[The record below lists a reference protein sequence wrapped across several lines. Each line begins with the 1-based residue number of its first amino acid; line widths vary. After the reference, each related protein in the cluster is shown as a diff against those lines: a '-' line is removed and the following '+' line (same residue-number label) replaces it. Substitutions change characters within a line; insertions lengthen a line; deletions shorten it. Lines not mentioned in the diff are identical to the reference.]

1 MVRTAGVP
9 RAPPDIKPAQ
19 VTVAFDTGAELGEG
33 ALWDWRGNLLV
44 SVDIPA
50 GQVLVSDPRD
60 GSTRSLEVGQ
70 PVGAAMLRGEHDLL
84 LAVRDGFATLD
95 LETGAVEP
103 LVAVEADKPANRM
116 NDAACDARGRCF
128 AGTMATDD
136 TPGAGTLY
144 RLDQDLSVH
153 AMLDGLTISNG
164 LGWSP
169 SGSVMYHIDSMAGG
183 ADAHDFDADSGA
195 LSGRRRLI
203 DTDPS
208 WGLPD
213 GLAVD
218 SEGGLWVAFWGGSAV
233 RRFSPEGEL
242 TETLELPAARATRPA
257 FGGANLDQLY
267 VTSAKLDP
275 EQTVDG
281 DLGGAIFVLE
291 PGVRGMRAH
300 VFAG

>member
-1 MVRTAGVP
+1 
-9 RAPPDIKPAQ
+9 

-33 ALWDWRGNLLV
+33 ALWDWRGDLLV

-50 GQVLVSDPRD
+50 GRVLVSDPRD
-60 GSTRSLEVGQ
+60 GSTRSFDVGQ

-95 LETGAVEP
+95 LTTGAVEP
-103 LVAVEADKPANRM
+103 LVGVEADKPANRM

-144 RLDQDLSVH
+144 RLDEDLSVH
-153 AMLDGLTISNG
+153 AVLDGLTISNG

-169 SGSVMYHIDSMAGG
+169 GGSVMYHVDSMAGG
-183 ADAHDFDADSGA
+183 VDAHEFDADSGA

-218 SEGGLWVAFWGGSAV
+218 VEGGIWVAFWGGSAV
-233 RRFSPEGEL
+233 RRFSSEGEL

-257 FGGANLDQLY
+257 FGGANLDHLY

-291 PGVRGMRAH
+291 PGVRGVRAH

>member
-1 MVRTAGVP
+1 M
-9 RAPPDIKPAQ
+9 
-19 VTVAFDTGAELGEG
+19 TVAFDIGAALGEG
-33 ALWDWRGNLLV
+33 ALWDWRGDLLV

-50 GQVLVSDPRD
+50 GRVLVSDPRD
-60 GSTRSLEVGQ
+60 GSTRSFDVGQ
-70 PVGAAMLRGEHDLL
+70 PVGAAMLRREHDLL

-103 LVAVEADKPANRM
+103 LVAVEADNPANRM

-144 RLDQDLSVH
+144 RLDEDLSVH
-153 AMLDGLTISNG
+153 AVLDAVTISNG

-169 SGSVMYHIDSMAGG
+169 AGDVMYHIDSKAGG
-183 ADAHDFDADSGA
+183 IDAHDFDPDSGA
-195 LSGRRRLI
+195 LSGRRRLV

-213 GLAVD
+213 GLAMD
-218 SEGGLWVAFWGGSAV
+218 ADGGIWVAFWDGSAL
-233 RRFSPEGEL
+233 RRIAPDGEL
-242 TETLELPAARATRPA
+242 TQMVELPAARPTRPA
-257 FGGANLDQLY
+257 FGGADLDQLY
-267 VTSAKLDP
+267 VTSAKLDRP
-275 EQTVDG
+275 VDG

-291 PGVRGMRAH
+291 PGVRGVRAN
-300 VFAG
+300 VFAA

>member
-1 MVRTAGVP
+1 M
-9 RAPPDIKPAQ
+9 
-19 VTVAFDTGAELGEG
+19 TVAFDIGAELGEG
-33 ALWDWRGNLLV
+33 ALWDWRGDLLV

-50 GQVLVSDPRD
+50 GRVLVSDPRD
-60 GSTRSLEVGQ
+60 GSTRSFYVGQ
-70 PVGAAMLRGEHDLL
+70 PVSAAMLRGEHDLL

-95 LETGAVEP
+95 LDTGAVAA
-103 LVAVEADKPANRM
+103 LVAVEADNPANRM

-144 RLDQDLSVH
+144 RLDEDLSVH
-153 AMLDGLTISNG
+153 AVLDGLTISNG

-169 SGSVMYHIDSMAGG
+169 SGDVMYHIDSKAGG
-183 ADAHDFDADSGA
+183 IDAHDFDPESGV
-195 LSGRRRLI
+195 LSGRRRLV

-213 GLAVD
+213 GLAMD
-218 SEGGLWVAFWGGSAV
+218 AEGGIWVAFWDGSAL
-233 RRFSPEGEL
+233 RRFSPDGEVA
-242 TETLELPAARATRPA
+242 ETRELPAARPTRPA
-257 FGGANLDQLY
+257 FGGADLDQLY
-267 VTSAKLDP
+267 VTSAKLDQP
-275 EQTVDG
+275 VDG

-300 VFAG
+300 TFAG

>member
-1 MVRTAGVP
+1 M
-9 RAPPDIKPAQ
+9 PAVSGGWLISSRD
-19 VTVAFDTGAELGEG
+19 VTVAFDIGAELGEG
-33 ALWDWRGNLLV
+33 ALWDWRHDQLV

-50 GQVLVSDPRD
+50 GRVLVSHPRG
-60 GSTRSLEVGQ
+60 GSTRSFDVGQ

-95 LETGAVEP
+95 LETGVVEP

-144 RLDQDLSVH
+144 RLDEDLSVH
-153 AMLDGLTISNG
+153 TVLDGLTISNG
-164 LGWSP
+164 LGWSLA
-169 SGSVMYHIDSMAGG
+169 GDVMYHIDSKAGG
-183 ADAHDFDADSGA
+183 IDAYDFDAHSGV
-195 LSGRRRLI
+195 LSGRRRVA

-213 GLAVD
+213 GLAMD
-218 SEGGLWVAFWGGSAV
+218 AEGGIWVAFWDGSAV
-233 RRFSPEGEL
+233 RRFAPDGEL
-242 TETLELPAARATRPA
+242 TETLELPAARPTRPA
-257 FGGANLDQLY
+257 FGGADLDQLY
-267 VTSAKLDP
+267 VTSAKPD
-275 EQTVDG
+275 QAVDG

-291 PGVRGMRAH
+291 PGVRGVRAN

>member
-1 MVRTAGVP
+1 M
-9 RAPPDIKPAQ
+9 PAVSGGWLISSRD
-19 VTVAFDTGAELGEG
+19 VTVAFDIGAELGEG
-33 ALWDWRGNLLV
+33 ALWDWRHDQLV

-50 GQVLVSDPRD
+50 GRVLVSHPRG
-60 GSTRSLEVGQ
+60 GSTRSFDVGQ

-95 LETGAVEP
+95 LETGVAEP
-103 LVAVEADKPANRM
+103 LLAVEADKPNNRM

-144 RLDQDLSVH
+144 RLDDDLSVH
-153 AMLDGLTISNG
+153 TVLDGLTISNG

-169 SGSVMYHIDSMAGG
+169 AGDVMYHIDSKAGG
-183 ADAHDFDADSGA
+183 IDAYDFDAHSGA
-195 LSGRRRLI
+195 LWGRRRVA

-213 GLAVD
+213 GLAMD
-218 SEGGLWVAFWGGSAV
+218 AEGGIWVAFWDGSAV
-233 RRFSPEGEL
+233 RRFGPDGEL
-242 TETLELPAARATRPA
+242 TETLELPAARPTRPA
-257 FGGANLDQLY
+257 FGGADLDQLY
-267 VTSAKLDP
+267 VTSAKLD
-275 EQTVDG
+275 QAVDG
-281 DLGGAIFVLE
+281 DRGGAIFVLE
-291 PGVRGMRAH
+291 PGVRGVRAN

>member
-1 MVRTAGVP
+1 MSAVSGGWLISSR
-9 RAPPDIKPAQ
+9 D
-19 VTVAFDTGAELGEG
+19 VTVAFDIGAELGEG
-33 ALWDWRGNLLV
+33 ALWDWRHDQLV

-50 GQVLVSDPRD
+50 GRVLVSHPRG
-60 GSTRSLEVGQ
+60 GSTRSFDVGQ

-84 LAVRDGFATLD
+84 LAVRDGFASLD
-95 LETGAVEP
+95 LETGVVEP

-144 RLDQDLSVH
+144 RLDDDLSVH
-153 AMLDGLTISNG
+153 AVLAGLTISNG

-169 SGSVMYHIDSMAGG
+169 AGDVMYHIDSKAGG
-183 ADAHDFDADSGA
+183 IDAHHFDAHSGA
-195 LSGRRRLI
+195 LSGRRRLA

-213 GLAVD
+213 GLAMD
-218 SEGGLWVAFWGGSAV
+218 AEGGIWVAFWDGSAV
-233 RRFSPEGEL
+233 RRFAPDGEV
-242 TETLELPAARATRPA
+242 TETLELPAARPTRPA
-257 FGGANLDQLY
+257 FGGADLDQLY
-267 VTSAKLDP
+267 VTSAKLA
-275 EQTVDG
+275 QAVDG
-281 DLGGAIFVLE
+281 DLGGDIFVLE
-291 PGVRGMRAH
+291 PGVRGVRAN